1 MTNRQTQSQRS
12 SDWPAARSSYT
23 AFLFAAGLAALMSSV
38 SAQPAAQQIIPV
50 IFDDYFTD
58 KALRLEFFQCGNSSE
73 VSLTLHEMFEEPM
86 WPENPAGLIS
96 PFSYGRFQ
104 LRVFDAET
112 GRMICSKGFD
122 TMYAEYA
129 TTEPARKGI
138 KRVFE
143 FVVRC
148 PFPKKPIRVAI
159 ERRDAKDYLAAVFE
173 TTIDPADYHIRRET
187 IPPQDQ
193 TFDLRNTGPP
203 AERVDVVFLAEGYTS
218 DEFEKLRAD
227 VQRMTEFMFSQ
238 APYKDLN
245 DRFNIRGVFRPSAEQ
260 GTDEPRQRSF
270 RSTVL
275 NSTYN
280 IFETDRYLLLEDNHA
295 MHRMAAQVPYD
306 TIVVLVNTQRYG
318 GGSICLDYCTSSVD
332 HVTSPLVF
340 LHEFGHSFAYLA
352 DEYIGNV
359 AYSELYPEGIE
370 PTEPNITREIHRDRI
385 KWKSHLTPD
394 VALPT
399 PDLQESKRL
408 VGAFEGG
415 GYLSK
420 GMYRPE
426 QSCWMGDVDP
436 QAGFCVVCAD
446 SIRRMV
452 EFHSNPGLK
461 VERQEN

>member
-1 MTNRQTQSQRS
+1 M
-12 SDWPAARSSYT
+12 
-23 AFLFAAGLAALMSSV
+23 
-38 SAQPAAQQIIPV
+38 
-50 IFDDYFTD
+50 
-58 KALRLEFFQCGNSSE
+58 
-73 VSLTLHEMFEEPM
+73 
-86 WPENPAGLIS
+86 
-96 PFSYGRFQ
+96 
-104 LRVFDAET
+104 
-112 GRMICSKGFD
+112 
-122 TMYAEYA
+122 
-129 TTEPARKGI
+129 
-138 KRVFE
+138 
-143 FVVRC
+143 RC

-159 ERRDAKDYLAAVFE
+159 ERRDAKNDLAAVFE

-193 TFDLRNTGPP
+193 TFDLQNTGPP

-218 DEFEKLRAD
+218 DEFEQFRAD